1 MQAPH
6 AVRRTCDTQL
16 DAAGWEASVNDAVLD
31 ARKELAAAEIAWAQV
46 AGVGVKHMSRSG
58 SEWAG
63 RRYRTL
69 LHVVANWIASGNAA
83 DSLNVLDGC
92 EVALVTGNGRQNS
105 TVSVSENVAVSS
117 SGGNGVGIVQKTVG
131 G

>member
-1 MQAPH
+1 MWTPH

-31 ARKELAAAEIAWAQV
+31 LGKEQAAEGGWAQV
-46 AGVGVKHMSRSG
+46 AGVGVKHMSRCG
-58 SEWAG
+58 SEWAA

-69 LHVVANWIASGNAA
+69 LRVVVNWIESGNVA
-83 DSLNVLDGC
+83 DNLYALDGT
-92 EVALVTGNGRQNS
+92 EVALVCGNGRQNS
-105 TVSVSENVAVSS
+105 TVNVSENAAVSS
-117 SGGNGVGIVQKTVG
+117 SGGNGVGIVQETVG